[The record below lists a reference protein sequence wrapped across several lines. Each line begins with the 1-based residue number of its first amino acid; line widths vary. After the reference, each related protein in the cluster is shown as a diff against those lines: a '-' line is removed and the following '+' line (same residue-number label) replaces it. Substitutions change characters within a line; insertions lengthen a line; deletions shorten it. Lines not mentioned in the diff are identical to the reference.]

1 MRCLREDRW
10 QCARYNNEGSVVKR
24 DGKYRF
30 SLQFGS
36 ETREQVQAGELL
48 ERLGNRKSAVVI
60 AALNAY
66 IAAHPELAEPAPVSV
81 KIDGG
86 IRREALEQMIRSI
99 IDERI
104 ANGQLLAGGVETP
117 SIQMQEDLNVDIAA
131 MISNLEL
138 FDG

>member
-1 MRCLREDRW
+1 M
-10 QCARYNNEGSVVKR
+10 KR

-36 ETREQVQAGELL
+36 ETREQMQAGELL

-99 IDERI
+99 IIDERI

-117 SIQMQEDLNVDIAA
+117 SIQMQEDLNVDLAA

>member
-1 MRCLREDRW
+1 MGNTVFAAVRFGN
-10 QCARYNNEGSVVKR
+10 ARTG
-24 DGKYRF
+24 
-30 SLQFGS
+30 
-36 ETREQVQAGELL
+36 AG
-48 ERLGNRKSAVVI
+48 RRAFRASWKPKSAVVI

>member
-1 MRCLREDRW
+1 M
-10 QCARYNNEGSVVKR
+10 KR

-36 ETREQVQAGELL
+36 ETQEQVQAGELL
-48 ERLGNRKSAVVI
+48 ERLGNRKSPVVI

>member
-1 MRCLREDRW
+1 M
-10 QCARYNNEGSVVKR
+10 KR

-36 ETREQVQAGELL
+36 ETQEQVQAGELL

-66 IAAHPELAEPAPVSV
+66 ITAHPELAEPAPVSV

>member
-1 MRCLREDRW
+1 
-10 QCARYNNEGSVVKR
+10 VKR

-30 SLQFGS
+30 SLQFSS
-36 ETREQVQAGELL
+36 ETREQMQAGELL

-117 SIQMQEDLNVDIAA
+117 SIQMQEDLNVDLAA

>member
-1 MRCLREDRW
+1 M
-10 QCARYNNEGSVVKR
+10 KR
-24 DGKYRF
+24 DGKCRF

-36 ETREQVQAGELL
+36 EAREQVQAGELL

>member
-1 MRCLREDRW
+1 M
-10 QCARYNNEGSVVKR
+10 KR

-30 SLQFGS
+30 SLQLGS

-104 ANGQLLAGGVETP
+104 ANGQLLAGGVET

>member
-1 MRCLREDRW
+1 MHILLHIPSLLNLRR
-10 QCARYNNEGSVVKR
+10 
-24 DGKYRF
+24 
-30 SLQFGS
+30 
-36 ETREQVQAGELL
+36 QVLKLTA
-48 ERLGNRKSAVVI
+48 
-60 AALNAY
+60 
-66 IAAHPELAEPAPVSV
+66 
-81 KIDGG
+81 G

>member
-1 MRCLREDRW
+1 M
-10 QCARYNNEGSVVKR
+10 KR

-36 ETREQVQAGELL
+36 GTDDQVQAGEFL
-48 ERLGNRKSAVVI
+48 ERLGNKKSAVVV

-66 IAAHPELAEPAPVSV
+66 IAVHPELAVSANIPVSV
-81 KIDGG
+81 KIEGG
-86 IRREALEQMIRSI
+86 IRRDALEQLVRTL

-104 ANGQLLAGGVETP
+104 AKGQLFAGVDETP
-117 SIQMQEDLNVDIAA
+117 SVETQEGLNEELAA

-138 FDG
+138 FGG

>member
-1 MRCLREDRW
+1 MLVDKV
-10 QCARYNNEGSVVKR
+10 A
-24 DGKYRF
+24 
-30 SLQFGS
+30 
-36 ETREQVQAGELL
+36 
-48 ERLGNRKSAVVI
+48 LGRRIKVI

>member
-1 MRCLREDRW
+1 
-10 QCARYNNEGSVVKR
+10 VKR

-30 SLQFGS
+30 SLQFSS
-36 ETREQVQAGELL
+36 ETREQMQAGELL

-66 IAAHPELAEPAPVSV
+66 LAEPAPVSV

-117 SIQMQEDLNVDIAA
+117 SIQMQEDLNVDLAA

>member
-1 MRCLREDRW
+1 M
-10 QCARYNNEGSVVKR
+10 KR

-36 ETREQVQAGELL
+36 ETQEQVRAGELL
-48 ERLGNRKSAVVI
+48 
-60 AALNAY
+60 
-66 IAAHPELAEPAPVSV
+66 
-81 KIDGG
+81 DGG

>member
-1 MRCLREDRW
+1 M
-10 QCARYNNEGSVVKR
+10 KR

-30 SLQFGS
+30 SLLFGS

-66 IAAHPELAEPAPVSV
+66 IAAHPELAEPAPASV

>member
-1 MRCLREDRW
+1 M
-10 QCARYNNEGSVVKR
+10 KR
-24 DGKYRF
+24 DVKYRF

>member
-1 MRCLREDRW
+1 M
-10 QCARYNNEGSVVKR
+10 KR

-36 ETREQVQAGELL
+36 ETQEQVQAGELL

-66 IAAHPELAEPAPVSV
+66 IAAHPELAEPAPASV

-86 IRREALEQMIRSI
+86 IRRDALEQMIRSI

>member
-1 MRCLREDRW
+1 M
-10 QCARYNNEGSVVKR
+10 KR

-36 ETREQVQAGELL
+36 ETRKQVQAGELL